1 MLNMPVTTTTTNS
14 SGNFI
19 VNLEHVEGMLV
30 SFPQTLT
37 VSELYQLE
45 RFGELRLVQGTRPV
59 QFTQENLPNAANYS
73 AYLQDIAKRTIVLD
87 DGVSL
92 QNQKYP
98 FPDGSLDTAM
108 P

>member
-1 MLNMPVTTTTTNS
+1 
-14 SGNFI
+14 
-19 VNLEHVEGMLV
+19 MLV

-59 QFTQENLPNAANYS
+59 QFTQENLPNAENYS

-92 QNQKYP
+92 QNQNP
-98 FPDGSLDTAM
+98 IRFLTEV
-108 P
+108 